1 MSSYTPITITPLNPA
16 GPAVILPMPESVES
30 TANTVSFEFLDPMD
44 ASGQPVDLP
53 TLAAPALTGSPE
65 RIQHDIRR
73 DGKRQVQSDPPARLV
88 EVQWAE
94 IEHYSAVQRSYTAIG
109 ALVLAAKRYNKSASE
124 GASISLIL
132 YRADAIWTAEGVL
145 EL

>member
-1 MSSYTPITITPLNPA
+1 MSYTPITVTPLNPP
-16 GPAVILPMPESVES
+16 GSAVTLPMPESVENA
-30 TANTVSFEFLDPMD
+30 TNTVTFEFLDPMD

-53 TLAAPALTGSPE
+53 TLAASVLTGSTE
-65 RIQHDIRR
+65 RIQQDIRR

-88 EVQWAE
+88 LVEWQE
-94 IEHYSAVQRSYTAIG
+94 IEHYTAVQRSYTAIG
-109 ALVLAAKRYNKSASE
+109 ALVLAAKRYNKSASD
-124 GASISLIL
+124 GTNLSLIL